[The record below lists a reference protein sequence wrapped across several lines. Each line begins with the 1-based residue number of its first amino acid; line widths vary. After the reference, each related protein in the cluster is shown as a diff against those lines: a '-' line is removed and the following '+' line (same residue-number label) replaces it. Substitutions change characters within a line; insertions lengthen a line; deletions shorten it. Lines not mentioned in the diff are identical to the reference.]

1 MARRSYLGI
10 IFLIPVLYIL
20 AVMDILDWWSALFYK
35 FFQLVFNSVEIFI
48 FIFVLLLVWSFYRIY
63 KRH

>member
-48 FIFVLLLVWSFYRIY
+48 FIFVLLLVWSFYRMR
-63 KRH
+63 K